1 MPTHFRLVYPGSPF
15 LPVFDHDGL
24 VERVIQDLIVGHQ
37 HAAAIAMSTSPLM
50 DIHSVLLQEDSAT
63 LDTYRVS
70 EENLHMLVLG
80 YLYPIDTILASA
92 VCAPLSQEER
102 PGVFEE
108 LLTTSHHF
116 DLLRLQDQMLKDLR
130 ATINLLNMDPSGA
143 LVFQF
148 LKDYPFSKD
157 EYFLSGMEIA
167 AMIFFGVSLEVAEKT
182 GDESWLTVPIFDPN
196 ILHMPL
202 D

>member
-1 MPTHFRLVYPGSPF
+1 MSSVTQIVFKGSPF

-24 VERVIQDLIVGHQ
+24 VERVIQDIIVGHQ

-50 DIHSVLLQEDSAT
+50 DIHAILLQEDSAT
-63 LDTYRVS
+63 LDAYKVS

-92 VCAPLSQEER
+92 VCAPLNQEER
-102 PGVFEE
+102 PRVFEE
-108 LLTTSHHF
+108 LLATSHHF

-143 LVFQF
+143 LVFRF
-148 LKDYPFSKD
+148 LKDYPFSD
-157 EYFLSGMEIA
+157 DAYFLSGMEIA
-167 AMIFFGVSLEVAEKT
+167 TLIFFGVSLEVAEKT
-182 GDESWLTVPIFDPN
+182 GDNRWLNVHIPDPN
-196 ILHMPL
+196 ITE
-202 D
+202 